1 MNDIVIGPHSPCL
14 ISLIIL
20 SHFCFLRRHG
30 HGVYIWASGDTYVGS
45 WYDGRMHG
53 QGSKYMCSG
62 DHYQGEWVRDKAEGE
77 GKKVFASGDVHTG
90 GYEADMRQGWGVYV
104 WVSGDK
110 YEGWWNRGVQ
120 EGRGTYYF
128 ATGDAY
134 KGRWEGGRKQ
144 GRGIYSSVGQHSSFV
159 ERWDKGV
166 RKERVPCRF
175 YPPRLLRT
183 DKNEDTRRGSVVAER
198 SSETELASR
207 GSLKPTDERSN
218 EEDVLLLPA
227 ALPLTPLNSIAFAAA
242 PQSGTAASPSPTP
255 PAEDGMCRVCYERAI
270 DCVLLRCG
278 HYALCHQCSDR
289 MEVCPF
295 CRQPIQDVVLV
306 YKP

>member
-1 MNDIVIGPHSPCL
+1 M
-14 ISLIIL
+14 
-20 SHFCFLRRHG
+20 
-30 HGVYIWASGDTYVGS
+30 YIWASGDTYVGS
-45 WYDGRMHG
+45 WHDGRMHG
-53 QGSKYMCSG
+53 QGSKYMCTG

-77 GKKVFASGDVHTG
+77 GKKVFASGDVHSG
-90 GYEADMRQGWGVYV
+90 RYEADMRQGWGVYV
-104 WVSGDK
+104 WLSGDK

-120 EGRGTYYF
+120 EGRGTYYY

-144 GRGIYSSVGQHSSFV
+144 GRGIYSSLSQHCSFV

-166 RKERVPCRF
+166 RKERVSCRF

-183 DKNEDTRRGSVVAER
+183 EKDENTRRGSVVAVR
-198 SSETELASR
+198 TTMDASAS
-207 GSLKPTDERSN
+207 GSLKPEEESDGDEAM
-218 EEDVLLLPA
+218 LLPA
-227 ALPLTPLNSIAFAAA
+227 ALSLSPLS
-242 PQSGTAASPSPTP
+242 SAASTAPVPLGGSTASPAPTP
-255 PAEDGMCRVCYERAI
+255 PVEDGMCRVCYERAI

-289 MEVCPF
+289 MECCPF